1 MAIIKYDVQVK
12 AVLATQNLYK
22 IIKLDIDDEIVN
34 MCHGNRERLTR
45 ALDVFVRPY
54 FARYSTLKEI
64 KIISCVKS
72 K

>member
-34 MCHGNRERLTR
+34 MCHGNRERLTER
-45 ALDVFVRPY
+45 
-54 FARYSTLKEI
+54 
-64 KIISCVKS
+64 
-72 K
+72 